1 MTNTF
6 IWPGG
11 DRFCTAGTTRNA
23 VYRYRLYSFGG
34 ALLDRTALQEG
45 HEGGLPDGSCLDADG
60 MIWTARVVGGKCL
73 TRMPPDAE
81 ILDVAELDCSWP
93 TSCAF
98 GGSDLDTL

>member
-1 MTNTF
+1 
-6 IWPGG
+6 
-11 DRFCTAGTTRNA
+11 
-23 VYRYRLYSFGG
+23 
-34 ALLDRTALQEG
+34 
-45 HEGGLPDGSCLDADG
+45 